1 MNFIKRIQLN
11 LFQKFIAA
19 IILGGI
25 IPMLLLSTFIMNRM
39 FKDYEASL
47 LGSYEQS
54 LDYVA
59 GSVTNLINGYDE
71 VLKLLY
77 FYTESEATDVR
88 KDNAFTIKGILEIKE
103 DEMMTKNV
111 ADQLRQNAMVNF
123 VRYIAL
129 TDPYIRSAFFIDNQD
144 RVYGYA
150 NNSYF
155 YSMELLRS
163 AIDLGGIDKNSKLM
177 QIYPTHQN
185 TYFKNRNNLV
195 FSFSRNYFDLSGPVG
210 KYKYLGSLFVEV
222 DVKSLDLLFSP
233 MQIYKDGEVYIVDEG
248 SNCIYSND
256 KTKIGSVINVDEEV
270 ALINTDEK
278 MITERTLDNGWTIV
292 YKVPYSKVFSQLK
305 QAQKIML
312 LILTASVIALVFSS
326 VVFSR
331 QMTKPIRLMMS
342 QMDRIKSG
350 QFDIQLP
357 VTSRD
362 ELGILSERFNTMA
375 RELDSYINK
384 FYVAQIKQNEAE
396 LTALKSQIY
405 PHFLYN
411 TLEVIRM
418 TAVSNEDL
426 VVSEMIESLAEQI
439 RYIIGS
445 TNDIVTIE
453 KEIDI
458 IKKYVFLL
466 NCRINGNINL
476 TVRLNDMG
484 YVQVPQLILQP
495 IVENAYIHGLKPK
508 GSAGNIEIIV
518 EATGENIE
526 VAVMDNGIGMD
537 EAAVQNVR
545 DRLESNESG
554 IRSEDTW
561 HSIGLKNVHDRLKH
575 LYGEQY
581 GLEITSAVD
590 IGTLVKIVI
599 PSQESQVKTDA

>member
-103 DEMMTKNV
+103 DETMTKNV

-129 TDPYIRSAFFIDNQD
+129 TDPYIRSAFFIDNQE

-163 AIDLGGIDKNSKLM
+163 AIDLEGIDKSSKLM

-233 MQIYKDGEVYIVDEG
+233 MQIYKDGEVYIVDER

-256 KTKIGSVINVDEEV
+256 KTKIGSVIDVNEV
-270 ALINTDEK
+270 ATLINTDEK

-292 YKVPYSKVFSQLK
+292 YRVPYSKVFSQLK

-375 RELDSYINK
+375 KELDSYINK

-466 NCRINGNINL
+466 NCRINGKINL

-518 EATGENIE
+518 EAMGENIE

-537 EAAVQNVR
+537 ETAVQNVR

-561 HSIGLKNVHDRLKH
+561 HSIGLKNVHDRLRH
-575 LYGEQY
+575 LYGESY